1 MTSDSSTSRGHAD
14 DIGPSDA
21 PAPDGPQRLLL
32 WLEGLPKVAVF
43 LSVLVITVAILMTPG
58 KAGAVLTLVLAG
70 AAGYLV
76 FATWPRHTARAS
88 RLARVLVVLALAV
101 LGVGKLFL

>member
-1 MTSDSSTSRGHAD
+1 MSSEPNPDQPTNSDRPEHT
-14 DIGPSDA
+14 
-21 PAPDGPQRLLL
+21 PDGPERLLR
-32 WLEGLPKVAVF
+32 WLERLPKVAVF

-70 AAGYLV
+70 ASGYLV
-76 FATWPRHTARAS
+76 YATWPRHTARAS
-88 RLARVLVVLALAV
+88 RLARVVVVLALLT